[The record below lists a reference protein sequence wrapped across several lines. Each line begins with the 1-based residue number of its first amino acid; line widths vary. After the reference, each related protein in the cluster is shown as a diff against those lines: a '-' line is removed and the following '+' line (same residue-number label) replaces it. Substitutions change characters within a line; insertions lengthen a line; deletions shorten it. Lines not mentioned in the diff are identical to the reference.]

1 MAEVRTEL
9 YVRRTLIV
17 PASVPKDGEPS
28 SRRNLAGSLRLSVHD
43 YSVLDA
49 NPDGVTFVL
58 THGNSYNK
66 YFWELI
72 INLLL
77 KRPDL
82 RRFIK
87 RFIAIDTANHGDSA
101 VLNRGVL
108 PAKAC
113 WHDVSRDILSTI
125 EHVQAQKP
133 VIGLGHSYGGGGLC
147 HAAML
152 EPTAFLATILV
163 EPILFAMEAETKMV
177 VQMTLRRRDT
187 WKSKADVTAAFQKSR
202 GFRSWDRRQLQVYLD
217 HGIYAEDPNDPSS
230 PVHLTT
236 PKEQEAAS
244 YIAEPHP
251 VILELIEKSKGR
263 NHFIWGGNSEVV
275 NRERREHVARLIKPP
290 STSQVMAGADHA
302 NTYPLHIIINCGI
315 IVAMDSDKQLDSA
328 KASSIEVR
336 TTTDRVDHA
345 SEKPERRLSHST
357 DASKNSGKKTAE
369 KRADDRA
376 SPDAAEQPAKKMKRG
391 KYISRAC
398 TSCQQR
404 KVKCDGGE
412 PCAQC
417 IARDQPCV
425 SAPKGHHSHTAMD
438 QRSRTFSAGEIDA
451 VRRAGGSTAGN
462 ASTMELLARLAEV
475 EHRLNMIPTA
485 NFDAMLY
492 KSQSHHTKGHSAAGE
507 DHQISSTTDLSNVM
521 EPDGQTFAGEISM
534 SPGLQGMEDDM
545 DRMAADSSG
554 MMAEYPSRSP
564 NPAGDSSPRKI
575 RAWLEAILDQHGVV
589 ADEEAWRRYLHVFLE
604 EIHIL
609 YPILHAPT
617 LWETFNEMWEYSALW
632 PLTSSA
638 EREQKRMAVALV
650 CFCLALGRCS
660 VSSRVTDAN
669 GVQSAGWTLY
679 SVGMSLLQDSTEMSN
694 TAAKSLL
701 TLQMLLIRVIYL
713 FRLDATQRATRLLA
727 LAVSNAHIIGLH
739 RQSTLENMPA
749 VASQMYTRSW
759 WSIYVLDRRLAIESG
774 RPYLIQDSN
783 VDTALPLD
791 LSDAWLTRFQSR
803 PEKISQLQREVALEL
818 ASEPITAIPYI
829 AAMVRYSRVVGK
841 AWELLYGVKSA
852 NSTSS
857 PMVEYADTVLTDL
870 LDTLPPCLTYDPNI
884 PNEVQ
889 FASRLRWQVKQT
901 VLLYTCTHFL
911 RLLMR
916 RPFSSHLRRFDRAE
930 DDEVECATVCAS
942 LAARILN
949 VHESIQDDTLKYCF
963 PFSHYLTSS
972 TMIMMG
978 LFTREP
984 SLKRRHRA
992 TVLAATRSLNTYC
1005 HRIWV
1010 SGKMMRWVQ
1019 KLTSLVQRT
1028 FKEGRTDRES
1038 SQRRDS
1044 VSLNQEARGDDMQ
1057 QLTPHSDQAIES
1069 ENGISADFQQTRVLG
1084 GLPAGKQ
1091 GLGGSPSWSF
1101 GTDGQGPNL
1110 PDWAMSDF
1118 NFETIIAGE
1127 GTVQRALQP
1136 GDLVTIPENGSST
1149 MKISNIDLDESM
1161 FGSLGPNGIFN
1172 LDMDMEQATL
1182 GLFSPDI
1189 SRYA

>member
-1 MAEVRTEL
+1 
-9 YVRRTLIV
+9 
-17 PASVPKDGEPS
+17 
-28 SRRNLAGSLRLSVHD
+28 
-43 YSVLDA
+43 
-49 NPDGVTFVL
+49 
-58 THGNSYNK
+58 
-66 YFWELI
+66 
-72 INLLL
+72 
-77 KRPDL
+77 
-82 RRFIK
+82 
-87 RFIAIDTANHGDSA
+87 
-101 VLNRGVL
+101 
-108 PAKAC
+108 
-113 WHDVSRDILSTI
+113 
-125 EHVQAQKP
+125 
-133 VIGLGHSYGGGGLC
+133 
-147 HAAML
+147 
-152 EPTAFLATILV
+152 
-163 EPILFAMEAETKMV
+163 
-177 VQMTLRRRDT
+177 
-187 WKSKADVTAAFQKSR
+187 
-202 GFRSWDRRQLQVYLD
+202 
-217 HGIYAEDPNDPSS
+217 
-230 PVHLTT
+230 
-236 PKEQEAAS
+236 
-244 YIAEPHP
+244 
-251 VILELIEKSKGR
+251 
-263 NHFIWGGNSEVV
+263 
-275 NRERREHVARLIKPP
+275 
-290 STSQVMAGADHA
+290 
-302 NTYPLHIIINCGI
+302 
-315 IVAMDSDKQLDSA
+315 MDSDKQLDSA

-398 TSCQQR
+398 T
-404 KVKCDGGE
+404 
-412 PCAQC
+412 
-417 IARDQPCV
+417 
-425 SAPKGHHSHTAMD
+425 
-438 QRSRTFSAGEIDA
+438 
-451 VRRAGGSTAGN
+451 AGN

-475 EHRLNMIPTA
+475 EHRLNMIPTS

-492 KSQSHHTKGHSAAGE
+492 KSQSHHTKGHSTAGE

-949 VHESIQDDTLKYCF
+949 VHESIQDDTLK
-963 PFSHYLTSS
+963 
-972 TMIMMG
+972 
-978 LFTREP
+978 
-984 SLKRRHRA
+984 
-992 TVLAATRSLNTYC
+992 
-1005 HRIWV
+1005 IWV

-1044 VSLNQEARGDDMQ
+1044 VSLNQEVRGDDMQ

-1069 ENGISADFQQTRVLG
+1069 ENGISADFQQTRLLG

-1149 MKISNIDLDESM
+1149 MKISNIDLDECM

>member
-1 MAEVRTEL
+1 
-9 YVRRTLIV
+9 
-17 PASVPKDGEPS
+17 
-28 SRRNLAGSLRLSVHD
+28 
-43 YSVLDA
+43 
-49 NPDGVTFVL
+49 
-58 THGNSYNK
+58 
-66 YFWELI
+66 
-72 INLLL
+72 
-77 KRPDL
+77 
-82 RRFIK
+82 
-87 RFIAIDTANHGDSA
+87 
-101 VLNRGVL
+101 
-108 PAKAC
+108 
-113 WHDVSRDILSTI
+113 
-125 EHVQAQKP
+125 
-133 VIGLGHSYGGGGLC
+133 
-147 HAAML
+147 
-152 EPTAFLATILV
+152 
-163 EPILFAMEAETKMV
+163 
-177 VQMTLRRRDT
+177 
-187 WKSKADVTAAFQKSR
+187 
-202 GFRSWDRRQLQVYLD
+202 
-217 HGIYAEDPNDPSS
+217 
-230 PVHLTT
+230 
-236 PKEQEAAS
+236 
-244 YIAEPHP
+244 
-251 VILELIEKSKGR
+251 
-263 NHFIWGGNSEVV
+263 
-275 NRERREHVARLIKPP
+275 
-290 STSQVMAGADHA
+290 
-302 NTYPLHIIINCGI
+302 
-315 IVAMDSDKQLDSA
+315 MDSDKQQDSA
-328 KASSIEVR
+328 KASSIEVM
-336 TTTDRVDHA
+336 TTTDRVDHG

-357 DASKNSGKKTAE
+357 DASKNSNKKTAE

-376 SPDAAEQPAKKMKRG
+376 SPDSAEQPAKKMKRG

-425 SAPKGHHSHTAMD
+425 SAPKGHNAHAAME
-438 QRSRTFSAGEIDA
+438 QRSRTFSVGEVDA

-475 EHRLNMIPTA
+475 EHRLNMIPTS

-492 KSQSHHTKGHSAAGE
+492 K
-507 DHQISSTTDLSNVM
+507 N
-521 EPDGQTFAGEISM
+521 GQTFAGEISM
-534 SPGLQGMEDDM
+534 SPGLQGMDDDM

-564 NPAGDSSPRKI
+564 NPAGDSSPRKV

-589 ADEEAWRRYLHVFLE
+589 ADEEAWRRYLHIFLE

-638 EREQKRMAVALV
+638 EREQKRMAVAL
-650 CFCLALGRCS
+650 
-660 VSSRVTDAN
+660 
-669 GVQSAGWTLY
+669 
-679 SVGMSLLQDSTEMSN
+679 
-694 TAAKSLL
+694 
-701 TLQMLLIRVIYL
+701 VIYL

-870 LDTLPPCLTYDPNI
+870 LDTLPPCLTYDLNI

-916 RPFSSHLRRFDRAE
+916 RPFSSHVRRFDRAE
-930 DDEVECATVCAS
+930 DDEVD
-942 LAARILN
+942 
-949 VHESIQDDTLKYCF
+949 IQDDTLK
-963 PFSHYLTSS
+963 
-972 TMIMMG
+972 
-978 LFTREP
+978 
-984 SLKRRHRA
+984 
-992 TVLAATRSLNTYC
+992 
-1005 HRIWV
+1005 IWV

-1028 FKEGRTDRES
+1028 FKEGGTDRES

-1044 VSLNQEARGDDMQ
+1044 VSLNQEVRGDDMQ
-1057 QLTPHSDQAIES
+1057 QLTPRSDQAVES
-1069 ENGISADFQQTRVLG
+1069 ENGIPADYQQTRLLG
-1084 GLPAGKQ
+1084 GLQAGKQ

-1110 PDWAMSDF
+1110 PDWAISDF

-1127 GTVQRALQP
+1127 GSVQRALQS
-1136 GDLVTIPENGSST
+1136 GDLATIPENGSST

>member
-1 MAEVRTEL
+1 
-9 YVRRTLIV
+9 
-17 PASVPKDGEPS
+17 
-28 SRRNLAGSLRLSVHD
+28 
-43 YSVLDA
+43 
-49 NPDGVTFVL
+49 
-58 THGNSYNK
+58 
-66 YFWELI
+66 
-72 INLLL
+72 
-77 KRPDL
+77 
-82 RRFIK
+82 
-87 RFIAIDTANHGDSA
+87 
-101 VLNRGVL
+101 
-108 PAKAC
+108 
-113 WHDVSRDILSTI
+113 
-125 EHVQAQKP
+125 
-133 VIGLGHSYGGGGLC
+133 
-147 HAAML
+147 
-152 EPTAFLATILV
+152 
-163 EPILFAMEAETKMV
+163 
-177 VQMTLRRRDT
+177 
-187 WKSKADVTAAFQKSR
+187 
-202 GFRSWDRRQLQVYLD
+202 
-217 HGIYAEDPNDPSS
+217 
-230 PVHLTT
+230 
-236 PKEQEAAS
+236 
-244 YIAEPHP
+244 
-251 VILELIEKSKGR
+251 
-263 NHFIWGGNSEVV
+263 
-275 NRERREHVARLIKPP
+275 
-290 STSQVMAGADHA
+290 
-302 NTYPLHIIINCGI
+302 
-315 IVAMDSDKQLDSA
+315 MDSDKQLDSA

-391 KYISRAC
+391 N

-417 IARDQPCV
+417 IARDQP
-425 SAPKGHHSHTAMD
+425 
-438 QRSRTFSAGEIDA
+438 
-451 VRRAGGSTAGN
+451 TAGN

-507 DHQISSTTDLSNVM
+507 DHQISSTIDLSNVM

-783 VDTALPLD
+783 VDTH
-791 LSDAWLTRFQSR
+791 
-803 PEKISQLQREVALEL
+803 
-818 ASEPITAIPYI
+818 
-829 AAMVRYSRVVGK
+829 
-841 AWELLYGVKSA
+841 
-852 NSTSS
+852 
-857 PMVEYADTVLTDL
+857 
-870 LDTLPPCLTYDPNI
+870 CL
-884 PNEVQ
+884 
-889 FASRLRWQVKQT
+889 
-901 VLLYTCTHFL
+901 
-911 RLLMR
+911 
-916 RPFSSHLRRFDRAE
+916 
-930 DDEVECATVCAS
+930 
-942 LAARILN
+942 
-949 VHESIQDDTLKYCF
+949 
-963 PFSHYLTSS
+963 
-972 TMIMMG
+972 
-978 LFTREP
+978 
-984 SLKRRHRA
+984 
-992 TVLAATRSLNTYC
+992 
-1005 HRIWV
+1005 
-1010 SGKMMRWVQ
+1010 
-1019 KLTSLVQRT
+1019 
-1028 FKEGRTDRES
+1028 
-1038 SQRRDS
+1038 
-1044 VSLNQEARGDDMQ
+1044 
-1057 QLTPHSDQAIES
+1057 
-1069 ENGISADFQQTRVLG
+1069 
-1084 GLPAGKQ
+1084 
-1091 GLGGSPSWSF
+1091 
-1101 GTDGQGPNL
+1101 
-1110 PDWAMSDF
+1110 
-1118 NFETIIAGE
+1118 
-1127 GTVQRALQP
+1127 
-1136 GDLVTIPENGSST
+1136 
-1149 MKISNIDLDESM
+1149 
-1161 FGSLGPNGIFN
+1161 
-1172 LDMDMEQATL
+1172 
-1182 GLFSPDI
+1182 
-1189 SRYA
+1189 

>member
-9 YVRRTLIV
+9 YVRRTLVV
-17 PASVPKDGEPS
+17 PASVPKDGELS
-28 SRRNLAGSLRLSVHD
+28 SRKSLAGPLRLSVHD

-49 NPDGVTFVL
+49 NPDGATFVL

-82 RRFIK
+82 KRFIK
-87 RFIAIDTANHGDSA
+87 RFIAIDAANHGDSA
-101 VLNRGVL
+101 MLNRGVL
-108 PAKAC
+108 PVEAC

-125 EHVQAQKP
+125 EYVQAQKP
-133 VIGLGHSYGGGGLC
+133 VIGIGHSYGGGGLC

-152 EPTAFLATILV
+152 EPTTFLATILV

-177 VQMTLRRRDT
+177 VQMALRRRDT
-187 WKSKADVTAAFQKSR
+187 WKSKADVTAAFQKSK

-230 PVHLTT
+230 PVHLAT

-244 YIAEPHP
+244 YIAAPHP

-275 NRERREHVARLIKPP
+275 NHERQEHVARLIKPP

-302 NTYPLHIIINCGI
+302 LHINIDCDI
-315 IVAMDSDKQLDSA
+315 IVVMDSDKQQDSA
-328 KASSIEVR
+328 KASSIEVM
-336 TTTDRVDHA
+336 TTTDRVDHG
-345 SEKPERRLSHST
+345 SKKPERRLSHST
-357 DASKNSGKKTAE
+357 DASKNSNKKSAE

-376 SPDAAEQPAKKMKRG
+376 SPDSAEQPAKKMKRG

-425 SAPKGHHSHTAMD
+425 SAPKGHNSHVAME
-438 QRSRTFSAGEIDA
+438 QRSRTFSVGEVDA

-475 EHRLNMIPTA
+475 EHRLNMIPTS

-492 KSQSHHTKGHSAAGE
+492 K
-507 DHQISSTTDLSNVM
+507 N
-521 EPDGQTFAGEISM
+521 GQTFAGEISM
-534 SPGLQGMEDDM
+534 SPGLQGMDDDM

-564 NPAGDSSPRKI
+564 NPALDSSPRKI

-589 ADEEAWRRYLHVFLE
+589 ADEEAWRRYLHIFLE

-638 EREQKRMAVALV
+638 EREQKRMAVAL
-650 CFCLALGRCS
+650 
-660 VSSRVTDAN
+660 
-669 GVQSAGWTLY
+669 SAGWTLY

-870 LDTLPPCLTYDPNI
+870 LDTLPPCLTYDLNI

-916 RPFSSHLRRFDRAE
+916 RPFSSHVRRFDRAE

-1028 FKEGRTDRES
+1028 FKEGGTDRES

-1044 VSLNQEARGDDMQ
+1044 VSLNQEVRGDDMQ

-1069 ENGISADFQQTRVLG
+1069 ENGIPADFQQTRLLS
-1084 GLPAGKQ
+1084 GLQAGKQ
-1091 GLGGSPSWSF
+1091 ALGGSPSWSF

-1127 GTVQRALQP
+1127 GSVQRALQS
-1136 GDLVTIPENGSST
+1136 GDLATIPENGSST

-1182 GLFSPDI
+1182 GLFSPDM

>member
-1 MAEVRTEL
+1 
-9 YVRRTLIV
+9 
-17 PASVPKDGEPS
+17 
-28 SRRNLAGSLRLSVHD
+28 
-43 YSVLDA
+43 
-49 NPDGVTFVL
+49 
-58 THGNSYNK
+58 
-66 YFWELI
+66 
-72 INLLL
+72 
-77 KRPDL
+77 
-82 RRFIK
+82 
-87 RFIAIDTANHGDSA
+87 
-101 VLNRGVL
+101 
-108 PAKAC
+108 
-113 WHDVSRDILSTI
+113 
-125 EHVQAQKP
+125 
-133 VIGLGHSYGGGGLC
+133 
-147 HAAML
+147 
-152 EPTAFLATILV
+152 
-163 EPILFAMEAETKMV
+163 
-177 VQMTLRRRDT
+177 
-187 WKSKADVTAAFQKSR
+187 
-202 GFRSWDRRQLQVYLD
+202 
-217 HGIYAEDPNDPSS
+217 
-230 PVHLTT
+230 
-236 PKEQEAAS
+236 
-244 YIAEPHP
+244 
-251 VILELIEKSKGR
+251 
-263 NHFIWGGNSEVV
+263 
-275 NRERREHVARLIKPP
+275 
-290 STSQVMAGADHA
+290 
-302 NTYPLHIIINCGI
+302 
-315 IVAMDSDKQLDSA
+315 MDSDKQLDSA
-328 KASSIEVR
+328 KASSIEVM

-357 DASKNSGKKTAE
+357 EASKNSGKKTAE
-369 KRADDRA
+369 KRADDQA

-425 SAPKGHHSHTAMD
+425 SAPKGHNSHAAID
-438 QRSRTFSAGEIDA
+438 QRSRTFSVGEIDA

-485 NFDAMLY
+485 NFDALLY
-492 KSQSHHTKGHSAAGE
+492 KSQPHHTKGHSTAGE

-521 EPDGQTFAGEISM
+521 ESDGQTFAGEISM
-534 SPGLQGMEDDM
+534 SPGLQGMDDDM
-545 DRMAADSSG
+545 DRMAGDSSG

-575 RAWLEAILDQHGVV
+575 RAWLETILDQHGVV

-650 CFCLALGRCS
+650 LLAG
-660 VSSRVTDAN
+660 
-669 GVQSAGWTLY
+669 LY
-679 SVGMSLLQDSTEMSN
+679 TVL
-694 TAAKSLL
+694 
-701 TLQMLLIRVIYL
+701 MLLIRVIYL

-739 RQSTLENMPA
+739 RQSTLDNMPA

-774 RPYLIQDSN
+774 RPYLIQDGN

-930 DDEVECATVCAS
+930 DDEVECAT
-942 LAARILN
+942 
-949 VHESIQDDTLKYCF
+949 
-963 PFSHYLTSS
+963 
-972 TMIMMG
+972 
-978 LFTREP
+978 
-984 SLKRRHRA
+984 
-992 TVLAATRSLNTYC
+992 
-1005 HRIWV
+1005 
-1010 SGKMMRWVQ
+1010 
-1019 KLTSLVQRT
+1019 RT

>member
-1 MAEVRTEL
+1 
-9 YVRRTLIV
+9 
-17 PASVPKDGEPS
+17 
-28 SRRNLAGSLRLSVHD
+28 
-43 YSVLDA
+43 
-49 NPDGVTFVL
+49 
-58 THGNSYNK
+58 
-66 YFWELI
+66 
-72 INLLL
+72 
-77 KRPDL
+77 
-82 RRFIK
+82 
-87 RFIAIDTANHGDSA
+87 
-101 VLNRGVL
+101 
-108 PAKAC
+108 
-113 WHDVSRDILSTI
+113 
-125 EHVQAQKP
+125 
-133 VIGLGHSYGGGGLC
+133 
-147 HAAML
+147 
-152 EPTAFLATILV
+152 
-163 EPILFAMEAETKMV
+163 
-177 VQMTLRRRDT
+177 
-187 WKSKADVTAAFQKSR
+187 
-202 GFRSWDRRQLQVYLD
+202 
-217 HGIYAEDPNDPSS
+217 
-230 PVHLTT
+230 
-236 PKEQEAAS
+236 
-244 YIAEPHP
+244 
-251 VILELIEKSKGR
+251 
-263 NHFIWGGNSEVV
+263 
-275 NRERREHVARLIKPP
+275 
-290 STSQVMAGADHA
+290 
-302 NTYPLHIIINCGI
+302 
-315 IVAMDSDKQLDSA
+315 MDSDKQLDSA

-417 IARDQPCV
+417 IARDQP
-425 SAPKGHHSHTAMD
+425 
-438 QRSRTFSAGEIDA
+438 
-451 VRRAGGSTAGN
+451 TAGN

-475 EHRLNMIPTA
+475 EHRLNMIPTS

-492 KSQSHHTKGHSAAGE
+492 K
-507 DHQISSTTDLSNVM
+507 N
-521 EPDGQTFAGEISM
+521 GQTFAGEISM

-638 EREQKRMAVALV
+638 EREQKRMAVAL
-650 CFCLALGRCS
+650 
-660 VSSRVTDAN
+660 
-669 GVQSAGWTLY
+669 SAGWTLY

-930 DDEVECATVCAS
+930 DDEVD
-942 LAARILN
+942 
-949 VHESIQDDTLKYCF
+949 IQDDTLK
-963 PFSHYLTSS
+963 
-972 TMIMMG
+972 
-978 LFTREP
+978 
-984 SLKRRHRA
+984 
-992 TVLAATRSLNTYC
+992 
-1005 HRIWV
+1005 IWV

-1044 VSLNQEARGDDMQ
+1044 VSLNQEVRGDDMQ

-1069 ENGISADFQQTRVLG
+1069 ENGISADFQQTRLLG

-1149 MKISNIDLDESM
+1149 MKISNIDLDECM

>member
-1 MAEVRTEL
+1 
-9 YVRRTLIV
+9 
-17 PASVPKDGEPS
+17 
-28 SRRNLAGSLRLSVHD
+28 
-43 YSVLDA
+43 
-49 NPDGVTFVL
+49 
-58 THGNSYNK
+58 
-66 YFWELI
+66 
-72 INLLL
+72 
-77 KRPDL
+77 
-82 RRFIK
+82 
-87 RFIAIDTANHGDSA
+87 
-101 VLNRGVL
+101 
-108 PAKAC
+108 
-113 WHDVSRDILSTI
+113 
-125 EHVQAQKP
+125 
-133 VIGLGHSYGGGGLC
+133 
-147 HAAML
+147 
-152 EPTAFLATILV
+152 
-163 EPILFAMEAETKMV
+163 
-177 VQMTLRRRDT
+177 
-187 WKSKADVTAAFQKSR
+187 
-202 GFRSWDRRQLQVYLD
+202 
-217 HGIYAEDPNDPSS
+217 
-230 PVHLTT
+230 
-236 PKEQEAAS
+236 
-244 YIAEPHP
+244 
-251 VILELIEKSKGR
+251 
-263 NHFIWGGNSEVV
+263 
-275 NRERREHVARLIKPP
+275 
-290 STSQVMAGADHA
+290 
-302 NTYPLHIIINCGI
+302 
-315 IVAMDSDKQLDSA
+315 MDSDKQLDSA

-398 TSCQQR
+398 
-404 KVKCDGGE
+404 
-412 PCAQC
+412 
-417 IARDQPCV
+417 
-425 SAPKGHHSHTAMD
+425 
-438 QRSRTFSAGEIDA
+438 
-451 VRRAGGSTAGN
+451 TAGN

-701 TLQMLLIRVIYL
+701 TLQMLLIR
-713 FRLDATQRATRLLA
+713 
-727 LAVSNAHIIGLH
+727 
-739 RQSTLENMPA
+739 
-749 VASQMYTRSW
+749 
-759 WSIYVLDRRLAIESG
+759 
-774 RPYLIQDSN
+774 
-783 VDTALPLD
+783 
-791 LSDAWLTRFQSR
+791 SR

-930 DDEVECATVCAS
+930 DDEVECAT
-942 LAARILN
+942 
-949 VHESIQDDTLKYCF
+949 
-963 PFSHYLTSS
+963 
-972 TMIMMG
+972 
-978 LFTREP
+978 
-984 SLKRRHRA
+984 
-992 TVLAATRSLNTYC
+992 
-1005 HRIWV
+1005 
-1010 SGKMMRWVQ
+1010 
-1019 KLTSLVQRT
+1019 RT

-1044 VSLNQEARGDDMQ
+1044 VSLNQEAKGDDMQ

-1069 ENGISADFQQTRVLG
+1069 ENGISADFQQTRLLG

-1149 MKISNIDLDESM
+1149 MKISNIDLDECM

>member
-1 MAEVRTEL
+1 
-9 YVRRTLIV
+9 
-17 PASVPKDGEPS
+17 
-28 SRRNLAGSLRLSVHD
+28 
-43 YSVLDA
+43 
-49 NPDGVTFVL
+49 
-58 THGNSYNK
+58 
-66 YFWELI
+66 
-72 INLLL
+72 
-77 KRPDL
+77 
-82 RRFIK
+82 
-87 RFIAIDTANHGDSA
+87 
-101 VLNRGVL
+101 
-108 PAKAC
+108 
-113 WHDVSRDILSTI
+113 
-125 EHVQAQKP
+125 
-133 VIGLGHSYGGGGLC
+133 
-147 HAAML
+147 
-152 EPTAFLATILV
+152 
-163 EPILFAMEAETKMV
+163 
-177 VQMTLRRRDT
+177 
-187 WKSKADVTAAFQKSR
+187 
-202 GFRSWDRRQLQVYLD
+202 
-217 HGIYAEDPNDPSS
+217 
-230 PVHLTT
+230 
-236 PKEQEAAS
+236 
-244 YIAEPHP
+244 
-251 VILELIEKSKGR
+251 
-263 NHFIWGGNSEVV
+263 
-275 NRERREHVARLIKPP
+275 
-290 STSQVMAGADHA
+290 
-302 NTYPLHIIINCGI
+302 
-315 IVAMDSDKQLDSA
+315 MDSDKQLDSA
-328 KASSIEVR
+328 KASSIEVM

-357 DASKNSGKKTAE
+357 EASKNSGKKTAE
-369 KRADDRA
+369 KRADDQA

-425 SAPKGHHSHTAMD
+425 SAPKGHNSHAAID
-438 QRSRTFSAGEIDA
+438 QRSRTFSVGEIDA

-485 NFDAMLY
+485 NFDALLY
-492 KSQSHHTKGHSAAGE
+492 K
-507 DHQISSTTDLSNVM
+507 N
-521 EPDGQTFAGEISM
+521 GQTFAGEISM
-534 SPGLQGMEDDM
+534 SPGLQGMDDDM
-545 DRMAADSSG
+545 DRMAGDSSG

-575 RAWLEAILDQHGVV
+575 RAWLETILDQHGVV

-638 EREQKRMAVALV
+638 EREQKRMAVAL
-650 CFCLALGRCS
+650 
-660 VSSRVTDAN
+660 
-669 GVQSAGWTLY
+669 SAGWTLY

-916 RPFSSHLRRFDRAE
+916 RPFSSHVRRFDRAE
-930 DDEVECATVCAS
+930 DDEVD
-942 LAARILN
+942 
-949 VHESIQDDTLKYCF
+949 IQDDTLK
-963 PFSHYLTSS
+963 
-972 TMIMMG
+972 
-978 LFTREP
+978 
-984 SLKRRHRA
+984 
-992 TVLAATRSLNTYC
+992 
-1005 HRIWV
+1005 IWV

-1057 QLTPHSDQAIES
+1057 QLTPHSDQAIDS
-1069 ENGISADFQQTRVLG
+1069 ENGIPADFQQTRLLG
-1084 GLPAGKQ
+1084 GLQAGKQ
-1091 GLGGSPSWSF
+1091 GHGGSPSWSF

-1110 PDWAMSDF
+1110 PDWAMLDF

-1127 GTVQRALQP
+1127 GTVQRALQS
-1136 GDLVTIPENGSST
+1136 GDLATIPENGSST

-1182 GLFSPDI
+1182 ALFSPDI

>member
-1 MAEVRTEL
+1 
-9 YVRRTLIV
+9 
-17 PASVPKDGEPS
+17 
-28 SRRNLAGSLRLSVHD
+28 
-43 YSVLDA
+43 
-49 NPDGVTFVL
+49 
-58 THGNSYNK
+58 
-66 YFWELI
+66 
-72 INLLL
+72 
-77 KRPDL
+77 
-82 RRFIK
+82 
-87 RFIAIDTANHGDSA
+87 
-101 VLNRGVL
+101 
-108 PAKAC
+108 
-113 WHDVSRDILSTI
+113 
-125 EHVQAQKP
+125 
-133 VIGLGHSYGGGGLC
+133 
-147 HAAML
+147 
-152 EPTAFLATILV
+152 
-163 EPILFAMEAETKMV
+163 
-177 VQMTLRRRDT
+177 
-187 WKSKADVTAAFQKSR
+187 
-202 GFRSWDRRQLQVYLD
+202 
-217 HGIYAEDPNDPSS
+217 
-230 PVHLTT
+230 
-236 PKEQEAAS
+236 
-244 YIAEPHP
+244 
-251 VILELIEKSKGR
+251 
-263 NHFIWGGNSEVV
+263 
-275 NRERREHVARLIKPP
+275 
-290 STSQVMAGADHA
+290 
-302 NTYPLHIIINCGI
+302 
-315 IVAMDSDKQLDSA
+315 MDSDKQLDSA

-398 TSCQQR
+398 T
-404 KVKCDGGE
+404 
-412 PCAQC
+412 
-417 IARDQPCV
+417 
-425 SAPKGHHSHTAMD
+425 
-438 QRSRTFSAGEIDA
+438 
-451 VRRAGGSTAGN
+451 AGN

-507 DHQISSTTDLSNVM
+507 DHQISSTIDLSNVM

-857 PMVEYADTVLTDL
+857 PMVE
-870 LDTLPPCLTYDPNI
+870 
-884 PNEVQ
+884 
-889 FASRLRWQVKQT
+889 
-901 VLLYTCTHFL
+901 
-911 RLLMR
+911 
-916 RPFSSHLRRFDRAE
+916 
-930 DDEVECATVCAS
+930 
-942 LAARILN
+942 
-949 VHESIQDDTLKYCF
+949 
-963 PFSHYLTSS
+963 
-972 TMIMMG
+972 
-978 LFTREP
+978 
-984 SLKRRHRA
+984 
-992 TVLAATRSLNTYC
+992 
-1005 HRIWV
+1005 IWV

-1069 ENGISADFQQTRVLG
+1069 ENGISADFQQTRLLG

-1149 MKISNIDLDESM
+1149 MKISNIDLDECM

>member
-1 MAEVRTEL
+1 
-9 YVRRTLIV
+9 
-17 PASVPKDGEPS
+17 
-28 SRRNLAGSLRLSVHD
+28 
-43 YSVLDA
+43 
-49 NPDGVTFVL
+49 
-58 THGNSYNK
+58 
-66 YFWELI
+66 
-72 INLLL
+72 
-77 KRPDL
+77 
-82 RRFIK
+82 
-87 RFIAIDTANHGDSA
+87 
-101 VLNRGVL
+101 
-108 PAKAC
+108 
-113 WHDVSRDILSTI
+113 
-125 EHVQAQKP
+125 
-133 VIGLGHSYGGGGLC
+133 
-147 HAAML
+147 
-152 EPTAFLATILV
+152 
-163 EPILFAMEAETKMV
+163 
-177 VQMTLRRRDT
+177 
-187 WKSKADVTAAFQKSR
+187 
-202 GFRSWDRRQLQVYLD
+202 
-217 HGIYAEDPNDPSS
+217 
-230 PVHLTT
+230 
-236 PKEQEAAS
+236 
-244 YIAEPHP
+244 
-251 VILELIEKSKGR
+251 
-263 NHFIWGGNSEVV
+263 
-275 NRERREHVARLIKPP
+275 
-290 STSQVMAGADHA
+290 
-302 NTYPLHIIINCGI
+302 
-315 IVAMDSDKQLDSA
+315 MDSDKQLDSA

-404 KVKCDGGE
+404 KVK
-412 PCAQC
+412 
-417 IARDQPCV
+417 V
-425 SAPKGHHSHTAMD
+425 
-438 QRSRTFSAGEIDA
+438 SRTSCTHIRRVLLLNSSKVRWRRAVCSMYRPGPA
-451 VRRAGGSTAGN
+451 VRLRAKRPPFAYSDGSAKPHFQCRRDRCRTTAGN

-475 EHRLNMIPTA
+475 EHRLNMIPTS

-492 KSQSHHTKGHSAAGE
+492 KSQSHHTKGHSTAGE

-1044 VSLNQEARGDDMQ
+1044 VSLNQEVRGDDMQ

-1069 ENGISADFQQTRVLG
+1069 ENGISADFQQTRLLG

-1149 MKISNIDLDESM
+1149 MKISNIDLDECM